1 MGDLYSD
8 MPNLVDPGRRFGEFD
23 GPAPQPLPMGVGI
36 PSPYFPYEQQR
47 GPPPSSYMQH
57 SHSYS
62 TSSGSSGYPWS
73 TPSDS
78 QASTLTPWSAA
89 TPFQSMPAT
98 PAPMFSGPAVAA
110 MHPFV
115 PVSITPDGFPRSPP
129 DPREQEDDRRGSLSR
144 RPSLRGP
151 GAEASKRPP
160 RDWRSD
166 FSMNGPGFLGNLL
179 TRSRSK
185 SFVSGDFLQPK
196 VTLNAY
202 IRYVSNK
209 PPMHYDL
216 RRDANSLRFRALEH
230 HISRWDLTRFACE
243 PPLLNMRL
251 VHAQLPW
258 YIDVEADTNP
268 TGVTLFDLFCA
279 IQNSMLS
286 PISFSDFYNIEMTND
301 LRDQIAASWAERC
314 RTEAERNRGVFKVD
328 YLMGKVIME
337 GITKGRDGL
346 WEIKTRKL

>member
-23 GPAPQPLPMGVGI
+23 GPAPQPLPMGI

-73 TPSDS
+73 TPSES

-98 PAPMFSGPAVAA
+98 PAPMFSGPTVA

-115 PVSITPDGFPRSPP
+115 PVGVTADGFPRSPP
-129 DPREQEDDRRGSLSR
+129 DPREQEDDRSQWTVARYDEGAPRRALHRSSTPHSQTLSLTSSPSSGGSLSR

-185 SFVSGDFLQPK
+185 SVSGGTCL
-196 VTLNAY
+196 
-202 IRYVSNK
+202 
-209 PPMHYDL
+209 H
-216 RRDANSLRFRALEH
+216 AL
-230 HISRWDLTRFACE
+230 
-243 PPLLNMRL
+243 
-251 VHAQLPW
+251 
-258 YIDVEADTNP
+258 
-268 TGVTLFDLFCA
+268 
-279 IQNSMLS
+279 
-286 PISFSDFYNIEMTND
+286 
-301 LRDQIAASWAERC
+301 
-314 RTEAERNRGVFKVD
+314 
-328 YLMGKVIME
+328 
-337 GITKGRDGL
+337 
-346 WEIKTRKL
+346 

>member
-1 MGDLYSD
+1 
-8 MPNLVDPGRRFGEFD
+8 MPNLIDPGRRFDGFD

-98 PAPMFSGPAVAA
+98 PAPMFSGPTVA

-115 PVSITPDGFPRSPP
+115 PVGVTADGFPRSPP
-129 DPREQEDDRRGSLSR
+129 DPREQEDDRSQWTVARYDEGAPRRAPHRSSTPHSQTLSLTSSPSSGGSISR

-185 SFVSGDFLQPK
+185 SIVSGGTCLYALMTRPH
-196 VTLNAY
+196 A
-202 IRYVSNK
+202 
-209 PPMHYDL
+209 H
-216 RRDANSLRFRALEH
+216 SL
-230 HISRWDLTRFACE
+230 
-243 PPLLNMRL
+243 
-251 VHAQLPW
+251 
-258 YIDVEADTNP
+258 
-268 TGVTLFDLFCA
+268 
-279 IQNSMLS
+279 
-286 PISFSDFYNIEMTND
+286 
-301 LRDQIAASWAERC
+301 
-314 RTEAERNRGVFKVD
+314 
-328 YLMGKVIME
+328 
-337 GITKGRDGL
+337 
-346 WEIKTRKL
+346 